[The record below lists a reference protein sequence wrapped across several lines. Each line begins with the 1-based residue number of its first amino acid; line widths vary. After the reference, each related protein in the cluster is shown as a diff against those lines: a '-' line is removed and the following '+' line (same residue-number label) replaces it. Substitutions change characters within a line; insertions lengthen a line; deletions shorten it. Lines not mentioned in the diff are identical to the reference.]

1 MLWYGEERT
10 LSQAD
15 SAVSFSKP
23 VSSFRESTGTIIA
36 ELSMPST
43 KPSSHFCAGRRHFL
57 SHHTRRPDAV
67 SCSYSTAA
75 SAESDATR

>member
-1 MLWYGEERT
+1 MLWCGEERT

-43 KPSSHFCAGRRHFL
+43 KPSSHFCAPLRHFL
-57 SHHTRRPDAV
+57 SHQTLRPAAV
-67 SCSYSTAA
+67 SLS
-75 SAESDATR
+75 